1 MFSIREAFIG
11 LRRNGLTAFIAVGV
25 IFFSLLIF
33 GLFLVGTFNLF
44 GVIRIAESKVE
55 IDAYLSDDISL
66 QDVNNLKSKIS
77 KIVGVK
83 SVNYLSKESAMEK
96 FKKEMKNAPEL
107 LKALETNPLPPSF
120 KISVKEGYNSPEDI
134 KKIAS
139 KIRIFGGVEDVQY
152 GEVWIKRLDKLV
164 KILFLFDVVVGL
176 VISFASIFV
185 VSNTIRLTVI
195 SRKESI
201 EVMRLVGAT
210 DRMIR
215 SPFMLEGVIE
225 GGVGGGVSA
234 GILYGLY
241 ILSQKFVS
249 YFFPTN
255 ILFGA
260 LVIFGIILGYIGSRN
275 AVKTYLIGGEG

>member
-44 GVIRIAESKVE
+44 GIIRIAESKVE

-66 QDVNNLKSKIS
+66 KEVNSLKSKIS

-83 SVNYLSKESAMEK
+83 SVNYLSKERAMEK
-96 FKKEMKNAPEL
+96 FKKEMKSAPEL

-120 KISVKEGYNSPEDI
+120 KISVEEGYNSLEDI
-134 KKIAS
+134 KKIS
-139 KIRIFGGVEDVQY
+139 NKIRIFEGVEDVQY
-152 GEVWIKRLDKLV
+152 GV
-164 KILFLFDVVVGL
+164 FDVVIGL

-201 EVMRLVGAT
+201 EVMKLVGAT
-210 DRMIR
+210 DRMVR

-225 GGVGGGVSA
+225 GGVGGAVSA

-241 ILSQKFVS
+241 VISQKFVS

-275 AVKTYLIGGEG
+275 AVKTYLVGGEG